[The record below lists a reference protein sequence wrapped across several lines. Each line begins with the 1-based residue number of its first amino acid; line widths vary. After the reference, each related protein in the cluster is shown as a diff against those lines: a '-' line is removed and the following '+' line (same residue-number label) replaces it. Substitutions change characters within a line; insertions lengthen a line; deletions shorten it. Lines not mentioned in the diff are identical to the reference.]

1 MMVYMTAGGE
11 VAADGK
17 EIAVH
22 VGGQDLLVSWHPPV
36 AVPAGRRHGAEGVCV
51 SGGGV
56 VLVSPDGQGWSFPA
70 GRPEAE
76 ESWAETLR
84 REVREEACATVVQA
98 RLLGF
103 SRGVCIA
110 GPEKG
115 LVLVRSIWRA
125 DVELGP
131 WDPYFEIR
139 HRRLVAPA
147 DLAAE
152 LTLASHPFAPIV
164 RRTLQEAGLA

>member
-1 MMVYMTAGGE
+1 M
-11 VAADGK
+11 
-17 EIAVH
+17 
-22 VGGQDLLVSWHPPV
+22 
-36 AVPAGRRHGAEGVCV
+36 

-56 VLVSPDGQGWSFPA
+56 VLVSPDGQVWSLPA

-152 LTLASHPFAPIV
+152 LTPASHPFAPIV
-164 RRTLQEAGLA
+164 RRTLQEAGSPDHPVPVAVGHAGLLSARFTARGQTQLPQRAQFQEAELSDMASGETLRP

>member
-22 VGGQDLLVSWHPPV
+22 AGGQDLLVSWHPPA

-56 VLVSPDGQGWSFPA
+56 VLVSRDGQGWSFPA

-110 GPEKG
+110 GRENG

>member
-1 MMVYMTAGGE
+1 
-11 VAADGK
+11 
-17 EIAVH
+17 
-22 VGGQDLLVSWHPPV
+22 
-36 AVPAGRRHGAEGVCV
+36 
-51 SGGGV
+51 

-125 DVELGP
+125 DVELEP
-131 WDPYFEIR
+131 WDPQFEIR
-139 HRRLVAPA
+139 QRRLVPPA
-147 DLAAE
+147 DLAVE
-152 LTLASHPFAPIV
+152 LALASHPFAPIL
-164 RRTLQEAGLA
+164 RRALQEAGLT

>member
-1 MMVYMTAGGE
+1 MMVRMTVASE
-11 VAADGK
+11 VAADGQ
-17 EIAVH
+17 EVEVH
-22 VGGQDLLVSWHPPV
+22 VGGQDLMVSWHPP
-36 AVPAGRRHGAEGVCV
+36 AAAPAGTRHGAEGICV
-51 SGGGV
+51 SSGGV

-76 ESWAETLR
+76 ESWEEMLR
-84 REVREEACATVVQA
+84 REVREEACATVIQA

-125 DVELGP
+125 DVELEP
-131 WDPYFEIR
+131 WDPHFEIR
-139 HRRLVAPA
+139 HRRLVARA

-164 RRTLQEAGLA
+164 RLALQEAGLT